1 MTRTPHPDGKVLII
15 GGGIANFTN
24 VAKTFQGI
32 VKALREVRAKL
43 LEVGVRVFV
52 RRGGPNYQEGLRN
65 MSAVGEELGIPIFV

>member
-1 MTRTPHPDGKVLII
+1 
-15 GGGIANFTN
+15 
-24 VAKTFQGI
+24 
-32 VKALREVRAKL
+32 L